1 MARSGKNSR
10 SNGGGSLFTPGENT
24 GLMAT
29 SVMSGAGSGV
39 VCLPGDSSV
48 VCQVKRIVGT
58 VQGIVFL
65 GFVLFLIYYVVQ
77 NRKKIFGK

>member
-1 MARSGKNSR
+1 MAKSKSRSGI
-10 SNGGGSLFTPGENT
+10 FTPGENT

-29 SVMSGAGSGV
+29 SVMSGAGSGII
-39 VCLPGDSSV
+39 CLPGDSSV

-65 GFVLFLIYYVVQ
+65 LFVLFLVYYVWN
-77 NRKKIFGK
+77 NRKNIFGK